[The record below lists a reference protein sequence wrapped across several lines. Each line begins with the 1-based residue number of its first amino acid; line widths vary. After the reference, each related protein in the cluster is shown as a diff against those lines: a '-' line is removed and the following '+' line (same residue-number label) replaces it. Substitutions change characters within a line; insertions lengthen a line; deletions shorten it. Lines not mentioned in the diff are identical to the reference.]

1 VVLEA
6 LVDAFSTFSLL
17 GDFLFEEI
25 SDEDWRQLEL
35 FGQHLSVFFAVGA
48 WQANE
53 EEATD

>member
-1 VVLEA
+1 MVLEA